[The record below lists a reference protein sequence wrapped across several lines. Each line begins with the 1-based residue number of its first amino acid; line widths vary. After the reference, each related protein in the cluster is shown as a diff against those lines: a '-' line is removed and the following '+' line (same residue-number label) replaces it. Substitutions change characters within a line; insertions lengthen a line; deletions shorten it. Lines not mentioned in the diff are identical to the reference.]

1 MDHSEVQ
8 FGCQQWRLK
17 KLSRAER
24 FQTMENISLIIKR
37 KNEIRSKARAVVPNI
52 SKNVD
57 EATNRVK
64 EALERITKEA
74 EDASTSED

>member
-1 MDHSEVQ
+1 
-8 FGCQQWRLK
+8 
-17 KLSRAER
+17 
-24 FQTMENISLIIKR
+24 MENISLIVKR